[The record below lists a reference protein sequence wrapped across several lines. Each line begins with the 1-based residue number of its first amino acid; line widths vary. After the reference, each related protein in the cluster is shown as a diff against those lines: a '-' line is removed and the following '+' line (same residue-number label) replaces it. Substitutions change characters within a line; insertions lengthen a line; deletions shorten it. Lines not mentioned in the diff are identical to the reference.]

1 MKRSK
6 ISQERSKSSLQSEF
20 CIAKSE
26 FVSLKTKG
34 KMKLQRNLS
43 GTKEQSVNLS
53 PFKAKFSLLKAK
65 LTP

>member
-20 CIAKSE
+20 CVAKSE

-34 KMKLQRNLS
+34 KIKLQNLCVL
-43 GTKEQSVNLS
+43 KEQSVNLS
-53 PFKAKFSLLKAK
+53 PFRA
-65 LTP
+65 

>member
-1 MKRSK
+1 MKRLK

-20 CIAKSE
+20 CVVKSE

-53 PFKAKFSLLKAK
+53 PFKA
-65 LTP
+65 

>member
-6 ISQERSKSSLQSEF
+6 ISQERSKWSLQSEF
-20 CIAKSE
+20 CVAKGE

-53 PFKAKFSLLKAK
+53 PFRAKFSLLKAK
-65 LTP
+65 ICP